1 MGATQEI
8 ASHIAGL
15 SYGNI
20 PEKNLK
26 DMKILLLDYLAVALR
41 GAKTPSGEIAA
52 RFTRDLEERKESTII
67 VYGYRVSAHG
77 AAFCNAISSHSIEL
91 DDADSE
97 ALFHFSPAIFSGALA
112 MAERERVSGKS
123 FLTAVVAACDIV
135 ARLSRTLNPALR
147 DRGFHTTATCGIFGV
162 AAAAGKILGLD
173 EDKQTSALGLAG
185 AQSSGLMEMYGTSMQ
200 KRFNPGPTARG
211 GVIAA
216 LLAQRGF
223 TGAETILEGQRGFCR
238 AFAGVTDLTKLTQ
251 ELGKEFPI
259 YIEYKPYAC
268 ARPIHNAID
277 CALEIRKKHDI
288 NIADIEAI
296 SVRRHPDWANY
307 HGISEPHNYHEAQM
321 SLPYSVAIGLIEGK
335 AFIDQYSDDRIKDER
350 VVRLTR
356 MVVISADPSLPRGVS
371 CAMEIKMKDGS
382 VYNSQVDYAK
392 GSIENPMTAEE
403 RIDKFQSL
411 ASGVLP
417 DEKRATI
424 ISMVD
429 KLEELKDI
437 SELCELL
444 Y

>member
-1 MGATQEI
+1 MSATQEVARYI
-8 ASHIAGL
+8 ADL

-26 DMKILLLDYLAVALR
+26 DMKILLLDYLAVAIR
-41 GAKTPSGEIAA
+41 GARMSSGEIVA
-52 RFTRDLEERKESTII
+52 RFTRDLAEREESTII
-67 VYGYRVSAHG
+67 VHGYSVSAHG
-77 AAFCNAISSHSIEL
+77 AAFCNAIASHSIEL
-91 DDADSE
+91 DDTDSE
-97 ALFHFSPAIFSGALA
+97 AFFHFSPTIFSGALA

-135 ARLSRTLNPALR
+135 ARLSRTLNPMLR

-162 AAAAGKILGLD
+162 ATAAGKILGLD
-173 EDKQTSALGLAG
+173 EGKQTSALGLAG

-200 KRFNPGPTARG
+200 KRFNPGPAARD

-238 AFAGVTDLTKLTQ
+238 AFADVTDLTRLTQ
-251 ELGKEFPI
+251 GLGKEFPI
-259 YIEYKPYAC
+259 FVEYKPYAC

-288 NIADIEAI
+288 NIADINGI
-296 SVRRHPDWANY
+296 SVRRHPAWAHY
-307 HGISEPHNYHEAQM
+307 HAISEPQNYHEAQV

-335 AFIDQYSDDRIKDER
+335 AFIDQYSDDRLKDKR
-350 VVRLTR
+350 VLQLARKVN
-356 MVVISADPSLPRGVS
+356 ISADPSLPRGVS
-371 CAMEIKMKDGS
+371 CAMEIKMKDGTL
-382 VYNSQVDYAK
+382 YNAQVDYAK
-392 GSIENPMTAEE
+392 GSMENPMTAEE

-411 ASGVLP
+411 ASAELP
-417 DEKRATI
+417 AEKRATI

-429 KLEELKDI
+429 KLEELKDM
-437 SELCELL
+437 SELCALL